1 MLICR
6 IERCDTLLCTTIAI
20 YRRITITPSDGFT
33 SSCSSTGIYSIPE
46 QVFILA
52 AATIVHLFR
61 TSRRTSA
68 QCRLLCSIR
77 LDSCDYGRELSLIS
91 QSHLLFIDRISRVCC
106 LHLLRCTTPWLPVSP
121 GHRIASHHITTG
133 PELSTE
139 PGRVLPGRQE
149 PEGPKTRLALLTPAL
164 RIFLNFLVIF
174 ACQRW
179 WCVIGGLRVSSV
191 RRLLPL
197 SRPSFS
203 TTHSSSSSLLLSSS
217 SPIPIPPL
225 SYLGSL
231 TIRYSFSFS
240 IAPFDS
246 SVANHG

>member
-77 LDSCDYGRELSLIS
+77 LDSCEYGRELSLIS

-139 PGRVLPGRQE
+139 PDRVLPGRQE

-174 ACQRW
+174 FLP
-179 WCVIGGLRVSSV
+179 VGGGASLAVCLKSARVSSV

-197 SRPSFS
+197 SRPS
-203 TTHSSSSSLLLSSS
+203 SS
-217 SPIPIPPL
+217 PPL
-225 SYLGSL
+225 SLL
-231 TIRYSFSFS
+231 PLLFFSPPPPLPS
-240 IAPFDS
+240 TSP
-246 SVANHG
+246 H

>member
-139 PGRVLPGRQE
+139 PDRVLPGRQE

-174 ACQRW
+174 ALPA
-179 WCVIGGLRVSSV
+179 VVV
-191 RRLLPL
+191 RHWR
-197 SRPSFS
+197 S
-203 TTHSSSSSLLLSSS
+203 TRFFCPPPPPVVAPFFLHHSLFFLFSSSLPLLSHPHP
-217 SPIPIPPL
+217 PIEL
-225 SYLGSL
+225 SRVSYYSL
-231 TIRYSFSFS
+231 LVLFFYCSLR
-240 IAPFDS
+240 
-246 SVANHG
+246 

>member
-106 LHLLRCTTPWLPVSP
+106 LHLLRCTTLWLPVSP
-121 GHRIASHHITTG
+121 GHRIASHRIASHRITTG

-139 PGRVLPGRQE
+139 PDRVLPGRQE

-174 ACQRW
+174 ALPA
-179 WCVIGGLRVSSV
+179 VVV
-191 RRLLPL
+191 RHWR
-197 SRPSFS
+197 S
-203 TTHSSSSSLLLSSS
+203 TRFFCPPPPPVVAPFFLHHSLFFLFSSSLLLLSHPHP
-217 SPIPIPPL
+217 PIEL
-225 SYLGSL
+225 SRVSYYSL
-231 TIRYSFSFS
+231 LVLFFYCSIR
-240 IAPFDS
+240 
-246 SVANHG
+246 